1 MENEGCIVI
10 TKIILE
16 MSPCQVTSMCLRTKG
31 SHRNCVRKESLRRTG
46 AETRWAG
53 SLSFSTCDLLCMSLV
68 GVSSPSVHRGRGVCG
83 EEQLYG
89 IKVILSAGEVCNYR
103 TAKSLRRGL
112 CH

>member
-1 MENEGCIVI
+1 M
-10 TKIILE
+10 
-16 MSPCQVTSMCLRTKG
+16 
-31 SHRNCVRKESLRRTG
+31 RKESLRRTG

-68 GVSSPSVHRGRGVCG
+68 GVSSPSVHGAGG